1 MFLLVRFSEMVSM
14 MRLLHAVSLLFMCL
28 VLSGSI
34 LASHSQAQKSEAKP
48 LNNSD
53 VLDML
58 NAGIS
63 QDVVIA
69 KIKKTMSDF
78 DTSSTALKALK
89 VAHVTDAVLLAMV
102 EASGMPPSPDQVDK
116 TEVAMPARVNCNHS
130 DPVPVFSAP
139 GDQSKFRCSLQ
150 SEVRR

>member
-1 MFLLVRFSEMVSM
+1 M

-89 VAHVTDAVLLAMV
+89 VAHVPDAVLLAMV
-102 EASGMPPSPDQVDK
+102 EASGNAAES
-116 TEVAMPARVNCNHS
+116 RS
-130 DPVPVFSAP
+130 
-139 GDQSKFRCSLQ
+139 G
-150 SEVRR
+150 